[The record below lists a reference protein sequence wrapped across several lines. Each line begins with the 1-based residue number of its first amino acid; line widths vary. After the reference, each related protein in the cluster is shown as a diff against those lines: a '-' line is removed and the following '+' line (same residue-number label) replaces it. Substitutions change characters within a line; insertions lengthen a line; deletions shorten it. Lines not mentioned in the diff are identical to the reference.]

1 VFVGGAMVVD
11 TKSGATVRR
20 TLVESKLAAEICAFI
35 ESKGHAALALQDTGV
50 ADADYLAT
58 ADAPLNESTE
68 RWIRATG
75 ALMQRV
81 KGLGSHGHPHTVRLG
96 IVASTAVATLFLDD
110 LVAEFGQ
117 RIACHRVG
125 VTPHGSDVL
134 EIFGPSV
141 SKWEGV
147 RHIAEKYGIEQ
158 SQVIA
163 VGDDVNDL
171 AMIRAA
177 GLGLAM
183 GNAKP
188 EVQAAADR
196 VIGSN
201 RDDGLAE
208 VPGRARRRKWI
219 GTHQAKGRQIDNAAE
234 LSRQQYQGCCE
245 RSRGVN
251 GRCAGRAP
259 AVLFCN
265 ADCISPS
272 VYLKRSSA
280 KKRHDLPKMLP
291 PLRRIKPHK
300 P

>member
-1 VFVGGAMVVD
+1 MDVTGRLKTYRLIAIDLDGTLLGPDGKLSRRTKSAVHSALSSGLRICFATGRNWTESRSVIQESEHHDWAVFVGGAMVVD
-11 TKSGATVRR
+11 TKNGATVRR
-20 TLVESKLAAEICAFI
+20 TLVEPKLAAEICAFI

-50 ADADYLAT
+50 ADVDYLAT
-58 ADAPLNESTE
+58 IDAPLNESTE

-147 RHIAEKYGIEQ
+147 RHIAEKYGIQQ

-171 AMIRAA
+171 AMIRSA

-208 VPGRARRRKWI
+208 FLE
-219 GTHQAKGRQIDNAAE
+219 E
-234 LSRQQYQGCCE
+234 LVEG
-245 RSRGVN
+245 N
-251 GRCAGRAP
+251 G
-259 AVLFCN
+259 
-265 ADCISPS
+265 S
-272 VYLKRSSA
+272 V
-280 KKRHDLPKMLP
+280 H
-291 PLRRIKPHK
+291 IKPK
-300 P
+300 DGK

>member
-1 VFVGGAMVVD
+1 MDVTGRSKTYRLIAIDLDGTLLGPDGKLSRRTKSAVHGALSSGLRICFATGRNWTESRSVIQESEHHDWAVFVGGAMVVD

-35 ESKGHAALALQDTGV
+35 ESKGHAALALQDTGM
-50 ADADYLAT
+50 ADVDYLAT
-58 ADAPLNESTE
+58 IDAPLNESTE

-81 KGLGSHGHPHTVRLG
+81 KGLGSHSHPHTVRLG

-188 EVQAAADR
+188 EVQAAADQ

-201 RDDGLAE
+201 RDDGLAKFLE
-208 VPGRARRRKWI
+208 
-219 GTHQAKGRQIDNAAE
+219 E
-234 LSRQQYQGCCE
+234 LVEGNE
-245 RSRGVN
+245 
-251 GRCAGRAP
+251 
-259 AVLFCN
+259 
-265 ADCISPS
+265 S
-272 VYLKRSSA
+272 VYIKLKDG
-280 KKRHDLPKMLP
+280 K
-291 PLRRIKPHK
+291 
-300 P
+300 

>member
-1 VFVGGAMVVD
+1 MDVTGRSKTYRLIAIDLDGTLLGPDGKLSRRTKSAVHRALASGLRICFATGRNWTESRSVILESEHHDWAVFVGGAMVVD

-75 ALMQRV
+75 AVMRRV

-110 LVAEFGQ
+110 LVGEFGQ

-141 SKWEGV
+141 NKWEGV
-147 RHIAEKYGIEQ
+147 RHIAEKYGIQQ

-171 AMIRAA
+171 AMIRSA

-208 VPGRARRRKWI
+208 FLEELVDGN
-219 GTHQAKGRQIDNAAE
+219 GSVQI
-234 LSRQQYQGCCE
+234 R
-245 RSRGVN
+245 
-251 GRCAGRAP
+251 
-259 AVLFCN
+259 
-265 ADCISPS
+265 
-272 VYLKRSSA
+272 
-280 KKRHDLPKMLP
+280 PKDG
-291 PLRRIKPHK
+291 K
-300 P
+300 